1 MAPSTSPKR
10 SSSSLGGF
18 PDGSDTKESA
28 CNAGD
33 LGSTPWLGRFP
44 WRRVQLL
51 TPVFL
56 PGESHGQSS
65 QVGYSP
71 WCHKESD
78 TTERLSLSS
87 LGTSQPI
94 FSQGTPTCAGPP
106 QGIST
111 PLHYPS
117 PRGPSSPHTEAETGV
132 EERTRKRTWGEQY
145 DKSGRT
151 PGTLARNPS
160 VKHVR
165 SEFTS
170 KVGCQ
175 TLYRS

>member
-1 MAPSTSPKR
+1 MAQILKNLPVMRETWVRPLGWEDSP
-10 SSSSLGGF
+10 GG
-18 PDGSDTKESA
+18 
-28 CNAGD
+28 
-33 LGSTPWLGRFP
+33 
-44 WRRVQLL
+44 
-51 TPVFL
+51 
-56 PGESHGQSS
+56 
-65 QVGYSP
+65 GYSYSSILAWRIP
-71 WCHKESD
+71 WTQQSGRLQSMESD

-111 PLHYPS
+111 PLHHLS